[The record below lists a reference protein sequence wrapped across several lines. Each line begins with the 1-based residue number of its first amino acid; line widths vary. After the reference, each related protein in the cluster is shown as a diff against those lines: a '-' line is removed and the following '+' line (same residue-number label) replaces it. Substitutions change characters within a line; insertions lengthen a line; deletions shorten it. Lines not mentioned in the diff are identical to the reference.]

1 MCCELPMLKRCFLCI
16 PLRYGLIGWGY
27 IRLVI
32 DIILTVALTIEFTYV
47 LRMVQ
52 TRSYSVSNLVI
63 ISLIILLGVADFTLT
78 VVFIIGGQRKNVK
91 LLKICYV
98 YNIVLWVLIIIM
110 GVAISVYTV
119 YLMYQHS
126 LGFLH
131 HIVYILTDLFTYLSQ
146 ILVQGYFLLLL
157 RSEIVKLENNSEF
170 QFVNNAAESECRMKW
185 AQDGIT
191 SAQEEQTQEIH
202 NC

>member
-1 MCCELPMLKRCFLCI
+1 MCCELPMLKRCLLCI

-32 DIILTVALTIEFTYV
+32 DIIVTVALTIEFIHV
-47 LRMVQ
+47 LEMVQ

-63 ISLIILLGVADFTLT
+63 IGLIILLGVADFTLT
-78 VVFIIGGQRKNVK
+78 VVFIIGAQRKNVK
-91 LLKICYV
+91 LLKMCYV
-98 YNIVLWVLIIIM
+98 YNIVLWVLIIIL
-110 GVAISVYTV
+110 GVAVSVYTV
-119 YLMYQHS
+119 YLMYQHNVA
-126 LGFLH
+126 FLH
-131 HIVYILTDLFTYLSQ
+131 HIFYILTDLFTYLSQ
-146 ILVQGYFLLLL
+146 ILVQGYFLLLV
-157 RSEIVKLENNSEF
+157 RSEIVKLENSSEF